1 MNHRH
6 FLKPCTLSQLI
17 ALLLACQSDVWADN
31 NWSYHQN
38 SDSLTNQTYSFAQSP
53 LPRPGLYDDMMLEII
68 CQENK
73 LKAVIEADDLITSQ
87 GNRFNVEYQID
98 KKTPVNIQ
106 MKTFADSKRKGY
118 TEEFSIRLAEDLLT
132 GQAVLMRV
140 NTMLRTVLTIS
151 IPLDNAA
158 EPIKKVFADCGLSLS
173 DKNTRKSDYS
183 LSDFQQDFGK
193 LSLEQ
198 QQELLS
204 NIKKLMPTIK

>member
-6 FLKPCTLSQLI
+6 FLKPHSLSKI
-17 ALLLACQSDVWADN
+17 TALLLACSCHAWADN

-73 LKAVIEADDLITSQ
+73 LKAIIEAEDLITSQ
-87 GNRFNVEYQID
+87 GNLFNVEYQID

-118 TEEFSIRLAEDLLT
+118 TEEFSVRLAEDLLT
-132 GQAVLMRV
+132 GQSVLLRI

-151 IPLDNAA
+151 IPLDNAV
-158 EPIKKVFADCGLSLS
+158 EPIKKVFADCGLSFS
-173 DKNTRKSDYS
+173 DKNNNKPNYS
-183 LSDFQQDFGK
+183 LSDFEQDFGK

-198 QQELLS
+198 QKEVL
-204 NIKKLMPTIK
+204 NDIKKVMPTIK

>member
-6 FLKPCTLSQLI
+6 FLKPHALSKI
-17 ALLLACQSDVWADN
+17 TALLLACSCHAWADN

-73 LKAVIEADDLITSQ
+73 LKAIIEAEDLITSQ

-118 TEEFSIRLAEDLLT
+118 TEEFSVRLAEDLLT
-132 GQAVLMRV
+132 GQSVLLRI

-151 IPLDNAA
+151 IPLDNAV
-158 EPIKKVFADCGLSLS
+158 EPIKKVFADCGLSFS
-173 DKNTRKSDYS
+173 DKNNNKPNYS
-183 LSDFQQDFGK
+183 LSDFEQDFGK

-198 QQELLS
+198 QKEVL
-204 NIKKLMPTIK
+204 NDIKKVIPTIK

>member
-6 FLKPCTLSQLI
+6 FLKRRTLSQLI
-17 ALLLACQSDVWADN
+17 ALLMACQSDVWADN

-106 MKTFADSKRKGY
+106 MKTFSDSKRKGY

-132 GQAVLMRV
+132 GQAVLLRI

-151 IPLDNAA
+151 IPLDNDA

-173 DKNTRKSDYS
+173 DKNANKPAYS
-183 LSDFQQDFGK
+183 LSDFEQDFGK

-204 NIKKLMPTIK
+204 NIKKLIPTIK

>member
-6 FLKPCTLSQLI
+6 FLKPHALSKI
-17 ALLLACQSDVWADN
+17 TALLLACSCHAWADN

-73 LKAVIEADDLITSQ
+73 LKAIIEAEDLITSQ

-118 TEEFSIRLAEDLLT
+118 TEEFSVRLAEDLLT
-132 GQAVLMRV
+132 GQSVLLRI

-151 IPLDNAA
+151 IPLDNAV
-158 EPIKKVFADCGLSLS
+158 EPIKKVFADCGLSFS
-173 DKNTRKSDYS
+173 DKNNNKPNYS
-183 LSDFQQDFGK
+183 LSDFEQDFGK

-198 QQELLS
+198 QKEVL
-204 NIKKLMPTIK
+204 NDIKKIMPTIK

>member
-1 MNHRH
+1 MNHNR
-6 FLKPCTLSQLI
+6 FLGNSTLVLLFGFLI
-17 ALLLACQSDVWADN
+17 THSLNTLADN
-31 NWSYHQN
+31 TWSYHQE

-73 LKAVIEADDLITSQ
+73 LKAVIESDDLITSQ

-106 MKTFADSKRKGY
+106 MKTFSDSKRKGY

-132 GQAVLMRV
+132 GQAVLLRI

-173 DKNTRKSDYS
+173 DKNANKPDYS

-204 NIKKLMPTIK
+204 KIKKLMPTIK

>member
-1 MNHRH
+1 
-6 FLKPCTLSQLI
+6 
-17 ALLLACQSDVWADN
+17 
-31 NWSYHQN
+31 
-38 SDSLTNQTYSFAQSP
+38 LTNQTYSFAQSP

-73 LKAVIEADDLITSQ
+73 LKAIIEAEDLITSQ

-118 TEEFSIRLAEDLLT
+118 TEEFSVRLAEDLLT
-132 GQAVLMRV
+132 GQSVLLRI

-151 IPLDNAA
+151 IPLDNAV
-158 EPIKKVFADCGLSLS
+158 EPIKKVFADCGLSFS
-173 DKNTRKSDYS
+173 DKNNNKPNYS
-183 LSDFQQDFGK
+183 LSDFEQDFGK

-198 QQELLS
+198 QKEVL
-204 NIKKLMPTIK
+204 NDIKKVMPTIK

>member
-6 FLKPCTLSQLI
+6 FLKPHALSKI
-17 ALLLACQSDVWADN
+17 TALLLACSCHAWADN

-73 LKAVIEADDLITSQ
+73 LKAIIEAEDLITSQ

-118 TEEFSIRLAEDLLT
+118 TEEFSVRLAEDLLT
-132 GQAVLMRV
+132 GQSVLLRI

-151 IPLDNAA
+151 IPLDNAV
-158 EPIKKVFADCGLSLS
+158 EPIKKVFADCGLSFS
-173 DKNTRKSDYS
+173 DKNNNKPNYS
-183 LSDFQQDFGK
+183 LSDFEQDFGK

>member
-1 MNHRH
+1 MNHRN
-6 FLKPCTLSQLI
+6 FLKRRALSQLI
-17 ALLLACQSDVWADN
+17 ALLMACQSDVWADN

-73 LKAVIEADDLITSQ
+73 LKAVVEADDLITSQ

-118 TEEFSIRLAEDLLT
+118 TEEFSVRLAKDLLT
-132 GQAVLMRV
+132 GQAVLLRI

-173 DKNTRKSDYS
+173 DKNANKLDYS
-183 LSDFQQDFGK
+183 LSDFEQDFGK

-204 NIKKLMPTIK
+204 NIKKLIPTIK

>member
-6 FLKPCTLSQLI
+6 FLKPHALSKI
-17 ALLLACQSDVWADN
+17 TALLLACSCHAWADN

-73 LKAVIEADDLITSQ
+73 LKAIIEAEDLITSQ
-87 GNRFNVEYQID
+87 GNSFNVEYQID

-118 TEEFSIRLAEDLLT
+118 TEEFSVRLAEDLLT
-132 GQAVLMRV
+132 GQSVLLRI

-151 IPLDNAA
+151 IPLDNAV
-158 EPIKKVFADCGLSLS
+158 EPIKKVFADCGLSFS
-173 DKNTRKSDYS
+173 DKNNNKPNYS
-183 LSDFQQDFGK
+183 LSDFEQDFGK

-198 QQELLS
+198 QKEVL
-204 NIKKLMPTIK
+204 NDIKKVMPTIK

>member
-6 FLKPCTLSQLI
+6 FLKPHALSKI
-17 ALLLACQSDVWADN
+17 TALLLACSCHAWADN

-73 LKAVIEADDLITSQ
+73 LKAIIEAEDLITSQ

-118 TEEFSIRLAEDLLT
+118 TEEFSVRLAEDLLT
-132 GQAVLMRV
+132 GQAVLLRV

-151 IPLDNAA
+151 IPLDNAV
-158 EPIKKVFADCGLSLS
+158 EPIKKVFADCGLSFS
-173 DKNTRKSDYS
+173 DKNNNKPNYS
-183 LSDFQQDFGK
+183 LSDFEQDFGK

-198 QQELLS
+198 QKEVL
-204 NIKKLMPTIK
+204 NDIKKVMPTIK